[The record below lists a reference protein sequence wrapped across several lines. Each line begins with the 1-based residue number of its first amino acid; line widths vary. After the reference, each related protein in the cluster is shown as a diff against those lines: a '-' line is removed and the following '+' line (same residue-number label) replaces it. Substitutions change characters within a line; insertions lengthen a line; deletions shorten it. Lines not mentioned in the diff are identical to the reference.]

1 MCGIAGYSGRFDNVL
16 LNKCIESLNHRGPDA
31 DGIFLDEKH
40 NIGLGHTRL
49 TIIDLSDLANQPL
62 KDNDENCV
70 IVFNGEIYN
79 YLELK
84 KELVNQGYQFKTKS
98 DTEVLLC
105 LYQKYGYELLKKL
118 EGIFAFAIWDRR
130 KKSLFIARDP
140 IGVKPLYYS
149 QTSEGFIF
157 ASEIKA
163 LIRSNAISKSLD
175 RFAIHN
181 YLSFLWS
188 PGERTMLDS
197 VKKLNPGSAMI
208 VRDSK
213 IERHWSWYKLPSPSS
228 REKDVSTDEMINECK
243 RELRES
249 VKKQLIS
256 DVPVGAFLSGGLDSS
271 SIVAMAREFNP
282 EISCFTIE
290 TEGGAE
296 EGFHDDLPYAKKVA
310 NYLNVPL
317 NIVKI
322 RSDVMM
328 KDIEKMVYHLDEPL
342 ADPACLNV
350 MYISQ
355 LAKENDIKVLLSGTG
370 GDDLLTGYRRH
381 RAIRYDHL
389 FKHLP
394 QKLKIGLNNFSS
406 SLSQKTPLKRRLSKF
421 LHGVQLE
428 GNQRVINY
436 LKWSSDS
443 ITENIYSEQFK
454 EDLGAYNSSSEM
466 IDFLSGYSG
475 IQEDLNKSLLLDQRY
490 FLADHNLIYTDKM
503 SMAAGVEVRVPFLE
517 RNFVDFSSK
526 IPLNLKQ
533 KNGQEKWILKK
544 AMESFLPI
552 DVIYRQKTGFGAPL
566 RKWLRGDMRSFLH
579 DTLSEKNIRKR
590 NIFDYNST
598 MNLIKM
604 NHDGHID
611 ASYIIFSIL
620 CIELWCQN
628 FLD

>member
-16 LNKCIESLNHRGPDA
+16 LNKCVESLNHRGPDA

-98 DTEVLLC
+98 DTEVLLY

-197 VKKLNPGSAMI
+197 VKKLNPGNAMI

-213 IERHWSWYKLPSPSS
+213 IQRHWSWYKLPSPSS
-228 REKDVSTDEMINECK
+228 REKDVPIDEMINECK

-394 QKLKIGLNNFSS
+394 QKLKIGLNYFSS
-406 SLSQKTPLKRRLSKF
+406 SVSQKTPLKRRLSKF
-421 LHGVQLE
+421 LNGVQLE
-428 GNQRVINY
+428 GSQRVINY

-475 IQEDLNKSLLLDQRY
+475 IKEDLNKSLLLDQRY

-611 ASYIIFSIL
+611 ASYVIFSIL

>member
-1 MCGIAGYSGRFDNVL
+1 
-16 LNKCIESLNHRGPDA
+16 
-31 DGIFLDEKH
+31 
-40 NIGLGHTRL
+40 
-49 TIIDLSDLANQPL
+49 
-62 KDNDENCV
+62 
-70 IVFNGEIYN
+70 
-79 YLELK
+79 
-84 KELVNQGYQFKTKS
+84 
-98 DTEVLLC
+98 
-105 LYQKYGYELLKKL
+105 
-118 EGIFAFAIWDRR
+118 
-130 KKSLFIARDP
+130 
-140 IGVKPLYYS
+140 
-149 QTSEGFIF
+149 
-157 ASEIKA
+157 
-163 LIRSNAISKSLD
+163 
-175 RFAIHN
+175 
-181 YLSFLWS
+181 
-188 PGERTMLDS
+188 
-197 VKKLNPGSAMI
+197 
-208 VRDSK
+208 
-213 IERHWSWYKLPSPSS
+213 
-228 REKDVSTDEMINECK
+228 
-243 RELRES
+243 
-249 VKKQLIS
+249 
-256 DVPVGAFLSGGLDSS
+256 
-271 SIVAMAREFNP
+271 
-282 EISCFTIE
+282 
-290 TEGGAE
+290 
-296 EGFHDDLPYAKKVA
+296 
-310 NYLNVPL
+310 
-317 NIVKI
+317 VKI

-328 KDIEKMVYHLDEPL
+328 RDIEKMVYHLDEPL

-421 LHGVQLE
+421 LNGVQLE
-428 GNQRVINY
+428 GSQRVINY

-579 DTLSEKNIRKR
+579 DILSEKNIRKR

-611 ASYIIFSIL
+611 ASYVIFSIL

>member
-16 LNKCIESLNHRGPDA
+16 LNKCVESLNHRGPDA

-98 DTEVLLC
+98 DTEVLLY

-197 VKKLNPGSAMI
+197 VKKLNPGNAMI

-213 IERHWSWYKLPSPSS
+213 IQRHWSWYKLPSPSS
-228 REKDVSTDEMINECK
+228 REKDVPIDEMINECK

-394 QKLKIGLNNFSS
+394 QKLKIGLNYFSS

-421 LHGVQLE
+421 LNGVQLE
-428 GNQRVINY
+428 GSQRVINY

-475 IQEDLNKSLLLDQRY
+475 IKEDLNKSLLLDQRY

-611 ASYIIFSIL
+611 ASYVIFSIL

>member
-1 MCGIAGYSGRFDNVL
+1 MCGIAGYSGRFDKIL
-16 LNKCIESLNHRGPDA
+16 LKQCIESLNHRGPDA
-31 DGIFLDEKH
+31 NGIFLDEKH

-79 YLELK
+79 YLALR
-84 KELVNQGYQFKTKS
+84 KELVSHGYQFKTKS
-98 DTEVLLC
+98 DTEVLLY
-105 LYQKYGYELLKKL
+105 LYQKYGFELLNKL
-118 EGIFAFAIWDRR
+118 EGIFAFAIWDKRR
-130 KKSLFIARDP
+130 KSLFIARDS

-149 QTSEGFIF
+149 QTSKGFIF

-163 LIRSNAISKSLD
+163 LISSNAINKSLD
-175 RFAIHN
+175 KYAIHN

-188 PGERTMLDS
+188 PGERTMLDA
-197 VKKLNPGSAMI
+197 VKKLNPGNAMI
-208 VRDSK
+208 IRDSK
-213 IERHWSWYKLPSPSS
+213 IERHWSWYKLPNPSS
-228 REKDVSTDEMINECK
+228 SKKDVSTDKIINECK
-243 RELRES
+243 RELRQS

-271 SIVAMAREFNP
+271 SIVAMAKEFNP
-282 EISCFTIE
+282 KISCFTIE

-296 EGFHDDLPYAKKVA
+296 KGFHDDLPYAKKVA

-389 FKHLP
+389 LKHLP

-421 LHGVQLE
+421 LNGVQLE
-428 GNQRVINY
+428 GSQRVINY

-579 DTLSEKNIRKR
+579 DILSEKNIRKR

-611 ASYIIFSIL
+611 ASYVIFSIL